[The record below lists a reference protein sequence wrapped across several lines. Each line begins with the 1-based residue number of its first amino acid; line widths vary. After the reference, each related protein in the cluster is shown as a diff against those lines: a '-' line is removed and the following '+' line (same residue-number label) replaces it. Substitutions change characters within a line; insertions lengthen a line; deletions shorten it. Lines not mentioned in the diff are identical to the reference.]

1 VPPPSTSPTTPSAAD
16 LAAYRAGRLPLD
28 RFEAVDAWIAAQP
41 ADEQA
46 RLLSDEPP
54 TEPMGALDLP
64 AGGRAPAFVPDAGG
78 QERYRIT
85 GRLGAG
91 GMGVV
96 ELAHDNVLGRE
107 VALKRCRAR
116 RVEES
121 VASHAT
127 RLRAFRREAAITAQ
141 LEHPG
146 IVPVHDVGIS
156 ILGEPA
162 FIMKRIDGES
172 LEAQIERWR
181 TAGQRP
187 DLARIAE
194 LMLRIAEA
202 IAYAHRRSV
211 VHRDLKPGN
220 VLIGALGAVHV
231 IDWGLAGMVG
241 DGTAPAKTVGSLLTM
256 SADTSTTQGT
266 FRLGTPAW
274 MAPEQSGE
282 VPPDPRMD
290 VFALGGLLMV
300 LLTLRGPRA
309 PGASGRVL
317 DLTPLTTRALP
328 RGLVAVARRCLSLD
342 PAARYPDG
350 EAVAEELRRWLGAGL
365 TQAEHAGPVLRALMR
380 LRRSPRLIAAGTG
393 GVVALVLIALWWHWH
408 QTQQRAAAV
417 VELAGLEQDIDL
429 ASKRSVRDALLRAK
443 TLLRN
448 HPDLDRARSLI
459 ERLTAVDESF
469 AAQQLFERH
478 RDLLRMLHRRYRMG
492 GPWPGEIEDLTQ
504 ALTVVGY
511 DLVGD
516 HRRLAERLKSDR
528 LCTDVLQT
536 IAQLQR
542 ALIMCNARDPL
553 RATLPGLIRAAAP
566 TPAWAALGD
575 LLERTTLQGHDLTF
589 GAGPATDAVLDEADT
604 TDLVLSCFAPEPRLV
619 RAAWERW
626 HEDTAAFWPRIMAGR
641 DCLMRGDWRLAE
653 RHALVALGAE
663 PDSLWPHLILSYV
676 ALADGDWENLLRE
689 AEAARVENPD
699 HLEVMV
705 LAAIGMAR
713 TGRLA
718 QAQALI
724 DDCGQADLI
733 QYHRQNPG
741 HPMHHGAK
749 ALVEAGVTVANVP
762 PRIGPLVPRSTAL

>member
-1 VPPPSTSPTTPSAAD
+1 MPPSSPPHPPNPDD

-28 RFEAVDAWIAAQP
+28 RFEAVDAWIAAQTP
-41 ADEQA
+41 DEQA
-46 RLLSDEPP
+46 RLLADGNTTQE
-54 TEPMGALDLP
+54 MAALDLP
-64 AGGRAPAFVPDAGG
+64 SSAPAPAFVPDAGG
-78 QERYRIT
+78 TARYRIT
-85 GRLGAG
+85 GRLGSG

-96 ELAHDNVLGRE
+96 ELAHDHVLGRE

-121 VASHAT
+121 VGSHAT

-146 IVPVHDVGIS
+146 IVPVHDVGVS

-162 FIMKRIDGES
+162 FIMKRLDGDS
-172 LEAQIERWR
+172 LEALIDRWQR
-181 TAGQRP
+181 EGQRP
-187 DLARIAE
+187 DLARVAE

-202 IAYAHRRSV
+202 IAYAHRRGV

-220 VLIGALGAVHV
+220 IIIGALGAVHV
-231 IDWGLAGMVG
+231 IDWGLAGMVSE
-241 DGTAPAKTVGSLLTM
+241 GTTPVKTAGSLLST
-256 SADTSTTQGT
+256 STDTSTTRGT

-274 MAPEQSGE
+274 MAPEQSGV

-290 VFALGGLLMV
+290 VFALGGLLMA
-300 LLTLRGPRA
+300 LLTLRGPRVQ
-309 PGASGRVL
+309 GASGTTL
-317 DLTPLTTRALP
+317 DLTPLEARGLP
-328 RGLVAVARRCLSLD
+328 RGLVAVAKRCLSLS
-342 PAARYPDG
+342 PGERYPDA

-365 TQAEHAGPVLRALMR
+365 TQAEHAGPMLRALMR
-380 LRRSPRLIAAGTG
+380 LRRSPRLISTG
-393 GVVALVLIALWWHWH
+393 LGAMVSIVLIALWLHWH
-408 QTQQRAAAV
+408 QTQQRTAAAV
-417 VELAGLEQDIDL
+417 EITELEQSLDL
-429 ASKRSVRDALLRAK
+429 GSKRSVRDALVRAK

-448 HPDLDRARSLI
+448 HPDLTSARSLI
-459 ERLTAVDESF
+459 DRLTAVDESF
-469 AAQQLFERH
+469 AAQQLLERH
-478 RDLLRMLHRRYRMG
+478 RELLRLLQRRYRMG
-492 GPWPGEIEDLTQ
+492 GPWPGEIEDITQ
-504 ALTVVGY
+504 ALQVVGY
-511 DLVGD
+511 DLTGD
-516 HRRLAERLKSDR
+516 HQRLIGRLKNDR

-536 IAQLQR
+536 VAQLQR

-553 RATLPGLIRAAAP
+553 RSTLPQLIRGAAP
-566 TPAWAALGD
+566 NAAWEALGEI
-575 LLERTTLQGHDLTF
+575 LARATLQGHDLTF
-589 GAGPATDAVLDEADT
+589 GTGPATDAVLDESDT

-626 HEDTAAFWPRIMAGR
+626 HEDTAAFWPRITAGR
-641 DCLMRGDWRLAE
+641 DCLMRGDWRMAE
-653 RHALVALGAE
+653 RHALVALGSE

-676 ALADGDWENLLRE
+676 ALADGDWDNLLRE

-705 LAAIGMAR
+705 LAAVGMAR

-733 QYHRQNPG
+733 QYHLKNPG

-749 ALVEAGVTVANVP
+749 ALVESGVAVAPVP
-762 PRIGPLVPRSTAL
+762 PRLGPLVPRSTAL